1 MIGRLGAVD
10 YGRKRIGL
18 AVSDALG
25 ITVTGLPT
33 VVRTGT
39 LSDAVD
45 AVARALRERDVE
57 KVVVGL
63 PLHADGRES
72 EMSAEARDF
81 GARVGAA
88 LSREVIFVD
97 ETLTSW
103 EAEEAVKARGG
114 RLRDARVR
122 GDVDRAAAVAILSGY
137 LRELE
142 SRPPPPIAGSAQ
154 PDPDGGGE
162 EGDPASA

>member
-39 LSDAVD
+39 LEDAVD
-45 AVARALRERDVE
+45 AVARALRERDVA

-72 EMSAEARDF
+72 EMSAEARAF
-81 GARVGAA
+81 GALVGAA

-103 EAEEAVKARGG
+103 EAEEAVKARGR
-114 RLRDARVR
+114 RLREARER

-142 SRPPPPIAGSAQ
+142 SRPPSIAGAAES
-154 PDPDGGGE
+154 DPDEGGE
-162 EGDPASA
+162 EGGPAGA

>member
-39 LSDAVD
+39 EAQAVAEVAKALSD
-45 AVARALRERDVE
+45 RDVTRI
-57 KVVVGL
+57 VVGL

-72 EMSAEARDF
+72 EMSAEARAF
-81 GARVGAA
+81 GALVGAA
-88 LSREVIFVD
+88 LRLEIVPFD

-103 EAEEAVKARGG
+103 EAEETLKARGKN
-114 RLRDARVR
+114 LKDARLR
-122 GDVDRAAAVAILSGY
+122 GDVDRAAAIAILRSY
-137 LRELE
+137 LNSLPE
-142 SRPPPPIAGSAQ
+142 SR
-154 PDPDGGGE
+154 
-162 EGDPASA
+162 